1 MEEKNEIKTTCF
13 EVRNSERDSLAIPAD
28 LARCKESVK
37 NSSKADVSMESD
49 NTTYG
54 THGSIEDTGLKIR
67 SSERKILS

>member
-54 THGSIEDTGLKIR
+54 AHRTPDLKLEVVKGR
-67 SSERKILS
+67 Y